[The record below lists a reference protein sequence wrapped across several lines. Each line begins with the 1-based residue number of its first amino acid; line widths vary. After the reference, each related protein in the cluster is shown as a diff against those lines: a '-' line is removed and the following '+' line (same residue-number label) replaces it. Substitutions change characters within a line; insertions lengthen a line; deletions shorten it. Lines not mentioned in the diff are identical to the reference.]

1 MNQYRLLVT
10 SVDAWNSRVG
20 SDTMSSLVSVFPS
33 EMVASLNIRA
43 KKSDSTVAGRYFHIV
58 EGRVMRSISHPS
70 EKTGEAYTVESGDV
84 AQSIDEEKE
93 NKRYTQR
100 KKCGRGV
107 LVLLRELVWK
117 LGHWKTKELDAFLD
131 DTQLDALFFPIES
144 YIHFNRINQYII
156 DKYHPKRVVGYMWDD
171 NFTYKQHPH
180 NLLYMI
186 HRYWL
191 RKSVKKLIGACDVVF
206 AISPK
211 LKREL
216 DAEYG
221 TESVLLTKPMKE
233 GMQYVPYSSEKPIRM
248 LYTGK
253 LNIGRDRAV
262 AEIADAMREVNK
274 DETKVVL
281 DVYTDTP
288 LMGEVKRRIEASAEC
303 RIHGFVPQHEVIEKQ
318 RQADVLLFVEALSS
332 RDMSA
337 RLSFSTKLTDYLS
350 AGKCVWAVG
359 NKDLAP
365 IEYLREN
372 NAAVVSTKKEEVLA
386 QLRKII
392 DNKETIPYY
401 AQKAFECGQTNHN
414 KDMIQKRF
422 ISAITGTNWGG

>member
-1 MNQYRLLVT
+1 
-10 SVDAWNSRVG
+10 
-20 SDTMSSLVSVFPS
+20 VSVFPS
-33 EMVASLNIRA
+33 EKVASLNIRA
-43 KKSDSTVAGRYFHIV
+43 KRSDSTVAGRYFHIV
-58 EGRVMRSISHPS
+58 EGRVMRSIYRPT
-70 EKTGEAYTVESGDV
+70 EKTGEAYTAETDV
-84 AQSIDEEKE
+84 TAQTVDEENEK
-93 NKRYTQR
+93 KRYTQQR
-100 KKCGRGV
+100 TCGRGV

-117 LGHWKTKELDAFLD
+117 FGHWKTEELDTFLEEVQPD
-131 DTQLDALFFPIES
+131 VLFFPIES

-171 NFTYKQHPH
+171 NFTYKQHPY
-180 NLLYMI
+180 NLLYLI
-186 HRYWL
+186 HRCWL

-216 DAEYG
+216 DAQYQ
-221 TESVLLTKPMKE
+221 TDSVLLTKPVKDDVQFE
-233 GMQYVPYSSEKPIRM
+233 VYSPGKPVRM

-253 LNIGRDRAV
+253 LNIGRDGAV

-274 DETKVVL
+274 VEMKVVL
-281 DVYTDTP
+281 DVYTDT
-288 LMGEVKRRIEASAEC
+288 LLTGDVKKRIEASTGC
-303 RIHGFVPQHEVIEKQ
+303 RIHGFVPQQEVIEKQ

-350 AGKCVWAVG
+350 AGKCIWAVG

-372 NAAVVSTKKEEVLA
+372 DAAVVSTEKKEVLS

-392 DNKETIPYY
+392 DDKEIIPYY

-422 ISAITGTNWGG
+422 ISAITGTSWGG